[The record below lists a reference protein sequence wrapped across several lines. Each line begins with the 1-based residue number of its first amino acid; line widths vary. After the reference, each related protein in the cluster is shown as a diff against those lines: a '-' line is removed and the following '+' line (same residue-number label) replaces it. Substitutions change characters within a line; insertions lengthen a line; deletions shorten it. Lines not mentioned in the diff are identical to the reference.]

1 MFVFAE
7 TLEGGLL
14 SKHGLVR
21 IVFGIEGFVVVV
33 VVVFVECVVV
43 SVVLS
48 FEDEENEK

>member
-33 VVVFVECVVV
+33 VVFVECVVV

>member
-33 VVVFVECVVV
+33 FVECVVV
-43 SVVLS
+43 SVVLC